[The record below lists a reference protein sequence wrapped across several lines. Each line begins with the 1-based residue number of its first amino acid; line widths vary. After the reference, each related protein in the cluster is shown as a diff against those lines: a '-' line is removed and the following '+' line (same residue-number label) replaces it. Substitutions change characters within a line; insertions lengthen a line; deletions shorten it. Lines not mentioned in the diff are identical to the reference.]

1 MFDTTANSTCRKRL
15 NPETAVEPPSALAG
29 FEHAQDGDEGQQP
42 GASAPESAAEGEAE
56 AEAEAEATP
65 LDGPLV
71 PVMAALEIDA
81 LAHTAPEADGS
92 VKSRFRSR
100 IKRRTPEW
108 FASFLAS
115 NSREKR
121 RLRDELLQIKDAW
134 PLLMKQR
141 NGGKWTPEDKVQL
154 KAMVRS
160 ASSVSPYLFIW
171 AVPGSVLM
179 LPFLAWF
186 LDRKRR
192 NRPRSDH

>member
-1 MFDTTANSTCRKRL
+1 MPEIHAHSTRQTG
-15 NPETAVEPPSALAG
+15 PTVEPVVETRPTVSEL
-29 FEHAQDGDEGQQP
+29 P
-42 GASAPESAAEGEAE
+42 GLEKSSLGEQSEASAPDPS
-56 AEAEAEATP
+56 P

-71 PVMAALEIDA
+71 PVMAALELDE
-81 LAHTAPEADGS
+81 LSHTKPAADGS
-92 VKSRFRSR
+92 VNSPLQSRK
-100 IKRRTPEW
+100 KRRTPEW

-121 RLRDELLQIKDAW
+121 RLRYELLQIKDAW

-141 NGGKWTPEDKVQL
+141 SGGKWTPEDKVQL
-154 KAMVRS
+154 KAMVRA

-192 NRPRSDH
+192 NRISAQR